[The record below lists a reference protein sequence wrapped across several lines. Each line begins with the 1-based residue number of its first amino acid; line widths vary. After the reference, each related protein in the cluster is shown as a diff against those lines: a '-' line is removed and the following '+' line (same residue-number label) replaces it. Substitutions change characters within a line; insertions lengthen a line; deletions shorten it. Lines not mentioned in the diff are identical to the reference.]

1 MNATGTADRTERP
14 RRGPLGLLLAL
25 FVAAGL
31 VFSYGLGHAPPRE
44 ICTAHSLHA
53 PAGLPAA
60 VPAGIADGIADGV
73 AHAVAPPSGHHG
85 FPVDACCLALPVL
98 FGLLA
103 FALAALPRPSGLR
116 RPARSGWTL
125 ALPPPLA
132 ASAPSLA
139 ALQVLRL

>member
-53 PAGLPAA
+53 PADLPASVSDGA
-60 VPAGIADGIADGV
+60 V
-73 AHAVAPPSGHHG
+73 HAAAPSGHPG

-103 FALAALPRPSGLR
+103 FALAALPRRAGNR

-132 ASAPSLA
+132 APAPSLA
-139 ALQVLRL
+139 SLQVLRL